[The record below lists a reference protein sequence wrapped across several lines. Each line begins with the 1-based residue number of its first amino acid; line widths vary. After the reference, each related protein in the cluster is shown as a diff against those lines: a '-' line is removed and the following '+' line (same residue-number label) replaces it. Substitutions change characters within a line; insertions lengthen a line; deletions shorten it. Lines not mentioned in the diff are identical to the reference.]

1 MRVRLNGEWNGDNPQ
16 KSILYPKLFGDNR
29 MNKSSVVRNYQQGKE
44 LGPIKYFIKMGQNVT
59 STRRLGQPLG
69 VRLKI
74 SGWNRF
80 KPITQS
86 IHPFHRKTA
95 K

>member
-1 MRVRLNGEWNGDNPQ
+1 
-16 KSILYPKLFGDNR
+16 
-29 MNKSSVVRNYQQGKE
+29 VVRNYQQGKE